1 MAIPQ
6 EVLQSL
12 DEQLKSVRQQAETLS
27 QTVKTSAEKGLLSAG
42 DLKDETAINLP
53 EVSTNVAGSSADNI
67 NNQAITSL
75 ASATSQD
82 EFLKAQQELFS
93 EQQKALQEGREAQT
107 SLLEGFKKLF
117 TDRKEQEEQVRAL
130 QEEFQIPEN
139 QAQIR
144 TLIPEI
150 GALNLELLNMKIAQL
165 KETTA
170 IQENPQYSV
179 GFAGR
184 ETNRVARE
192 HTFRQMGVSAEI
204 GAKTMVLDALRGN
217 VETARNLV
225 GDIVSAMQYDDI
237 LRLSELKTFYSF
249 NKDFIDGLEKD
260 QKDTLDNIR
269 DYWDS
274 KVENDRQELEA
285 KLNLGVRAAENGVN
299 LGLGANDYKTMS
311 LEDVT
316 ELFGRKV
323 GAVIGARFETKFG
336 TLFTKTQQNKGAS
349 NAGLPLEEFQGL
361 EYDVQNYFVNSTKTE
376 LEALNEV
383 FTGIKDGKENPEDVK
398 SEIDNSNIP
407 PAVKEY
413 LKSRIDAVA
422 PTGKNTESF
431 WQAFWKGVTRP
442 LFNK

>member
-82 EFLKAQQELFS
+82 EFL
-93 EQQKALQEGREAQT
+93 
-107 SLLEGFKKLF
+107 
-117 TDRKEQEEQVRAL
+117 KEQEEQVRAL

-225 GDIVSAMQYDDI
+225 SDI
-237 LRLSELKTFYSF
+237 LSAIQYY
-249 NKDFIDGLEKD
+249 N
-260 QKDTLDNIR
+260 
-269 DYWDS
+269 
-274 KVENDRQELEA
+274 
-285 KLNLGVRAAENGVN
+285 
-299 LGLGANDYKTMS
+299 
-311 LEDVT
+311 
-316 ELFGRKV
+316 
-323 GAVIGARFETKFG
+323 
-336 TLFTKTQQNKGAS
+336 
-349 NAGLPLEEFQGL
+349 
-361 EYDVQNYFVNSTKTE
+361 
-376 LEALNEV
+376 
-383 FTGIKDGKENPEDVK
+383 
-398 SEIDNSNIP
+398 
-407 PAVKEY
+407 
-413 LKSRIDAVA
+413 
-422 PTGKNTESF
+422 
-431 WQAFWKGVTRP
+431 
-442 LFNK
+442 

>member
-42 DLKDETAINLP
+42 DLKDETAIN
-53 EVSTNVAGSSADNI
+53 
-67 NNQAITSL
+67 
-75 ASATSQD
+75 
-82 EFLKAQQELFS
+82 
-93 EQQKALQEGREAQT
+93 LQEGREAQT

-217 VETARNLV
+217 VETARNL
-225 GDIVSAMQYDDI
+225 ISDI
-237 LRLSELKTFYSF
+237 LSAIQYY
-249 NKDFIDGLEKD
+249 N
-260 QKDTLDNIR
+260 
-269 DYWDS
+269 
-274 KVENDRQELEA
+274 
-285 KLNLGVRAAENGVN
+285 
-299 LGLGANDYKTMS
+299 
-311 LEDVT
+311 
-316 ELFGRKV
+316 
-323 GAVIGARFETKFG
+323 
-336 TLFTKTQQNKGAS
+336 
-349 NAGLPLEEFQGL
+349 
-361 EYDVQNYFVNSTKTE
+361 
-376 LEALNEV
+376 
-383 FTGIKDGKENPEDVK
+383 
-398 SEIDNSNIP
+398 
-407 PAVKEY
+407 
-413 LKSRIDAVA
+413 
-422 PTGKNTESF
+422 
-431 WQAFWKGVTRP
+431 
-442 LFNK
+442 

>member
-93 EQQKALQEGREAQT
+93 EQQK
-107 SLLEGFKKLF
+107 
-117 TDRKEQEEQVRAL
+117 AL

>member
-82 EFLKAQQELFS
+82 EFLK
-93 EQQKALQEGREAQT
+93 
-107 SLLEGFKKLF
+107 
-117 TDRKEQEEQVRAL
+117 
-130 QEEFQIPEN
+130 
-139 QAQIR
+139 
-144 TLIPEI
+144 
-150 GALNLELLNMKIAQL
+150 AQL

-398 SEIDNSNIP
+398 SEIDNSNI
-407 PAVKEY
+407 
-413 LKSRIDAVA
+413 
-422 PTGKNTESF
+422 
-431 WQAFWKGVTRP
+431 
-442 LFNK
+442 